1 MSNSLIKIHPNGN
14 VDVHTSHTKDY
25 SNLEMNPNGNKEIT
39 VSGPLAGVFTQALNQ
54 LYAKD
59 NSVLY
64 ANGDNNQ
71 LADKEQSE
79 GELQGEPNSERD
91 KVSPMVVTADGNLTG
106 LESLL
111 PKSIPEVVKN
121 RKGRQY
127 VYVTDGNESINVDKL
142 RGVIED
148 YGSGFHLVY
157 EGYNDNKDLYTLRQ
171 MVIKHEGTIWRTASI

>member
-1 MSNSLIKIHPNGN
+1 MSNSLIKTHPNGN

-39 VSGPLAGVFTQALNQ
+39 VSGPLAEVFTQALNQ

-64 ANGDNNQ
+64 ANGDNHQ
-71 LADKEQSE
+71 LADKAQSE

-127 VYVTDGNESINVDKL
+127 VYVTDGNEDINVDKL

-157 EGYNDNKDLYTLRQ
+157 EGYSDNKDLYTLRQ

>member
-1 MSNSLIKIHPNGN
+1 MSNSLVKTHPNGN
-14 VDVHTSHTKDY
+14 VDTHTQHTKDY

-39 VSGPLAGVFTQALNQ
+39 VAGPLAGVFTQALNQ

-59 NSVLY
+59 NGVLY
-64 ANGDNNQ
+64 ANSDNTQ
-71 LADKEQSE
+71 VADKAQSE

-121 RKGRQY
+121 RKGKQY
-127 VYVTDGNESINVDKL
+127 VYATNGNESINIDKL
-142 RGVIED
+142 RDVVED
-148 YGSGFHLVY
+148 YGSSFHLVL
-157 EGYNDNKDLYTLRQ
+157 EGYSKSEDVYELCQIVKSHHGR
-171 MVIKHEGTIWRTASI
+171 VWRVTRV